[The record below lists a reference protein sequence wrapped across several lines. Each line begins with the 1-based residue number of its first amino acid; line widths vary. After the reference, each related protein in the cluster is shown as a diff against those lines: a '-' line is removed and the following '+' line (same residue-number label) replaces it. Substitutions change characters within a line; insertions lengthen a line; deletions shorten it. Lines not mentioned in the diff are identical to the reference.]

1 MKKLIS
7 RDENPPIV
15 VMWCVANE
23 ASTMEENAHAY
34 FKELIEETRKWDDRP
49 LMNVNLILIEP
60 QKCFVSSLVDVM

>member
-1 MKKLIS
+1 
-7 RDENPPIV
+7 
-15 VMWCVANE
+15 
-23 ASTMEENAHAY
+23 MEENAHAY